1 MLALILSTVFS
12 ACFGLGIRTAQ
23 GLGANLTAVGA
34 VNYLTATLLNLC
46 LALLAGSPAPGPLGF
61 AIGVPGGI
69 TYATAFFA
77 VFLLTRARGASVTGA
92 VMRLSAVIPAA
103 VSLLLWGERLD
114 AWQAAGATLA
124 LASLPLLSFRGA
136 PASEAAAPTADA
148 APAAAPAPAAAR
160 SGGWLLPGLFAING
174 LCLLVTRAWQQTG
187 ITGRDSSFLVV
198 VFGAAALTAWTVW
211 ALQRRGIRWL
221 DVACG
226 AAIGA
231 SNALSN
237 LFTVKALHVLPGTV
251 VYPFYSAVGLV
262 LTVAVSRLA
271 WRERFGRLGTVGI
284 ALACL
289 AIVLV
294 NLGSR

>member
-34 VNYLTATLLNLC
+34 VNYLTATLLNLA
-46 LALLAGSPAPGPLGF
+46 LALIAGSPAPGPLGF

-92 VMRLSAVIPAA
+92 VMRLSSVIPVAA
-103 VSLLLWGERLD
+103 SLLLWGEHLD
-114 AWQAAGATLA
+114 AWQAAGAALA
-124 LASLPLLSFRGA
+124 LASLPLLSFGGA
-136 PASEAAAPTADA
+136 
-148 APAAAPAPAAAR
+148 AAAR
-160 SGGWLLPGLFAING
+160 VASADTGARRGGWLVPGLFAING
-174 LCLLVTRAWQQTG
+174 LCLLVTRTWQQTG

-198 VFGAAALTAWTVW
+198 LFAAAALTAWTVW

-226 AAIGA
+226 AAVGA

-262 LTVAVSRLA
+262 ITVAVSRLA
-271 WRERFGRLGTVGI
+271 WRERFGRLGTAGI
-284 ALACL
+284 ALACV

>member
-1 MLALILSTVFS
+1 
-12 ACFGLGIRTAQ
+12 
-23 GLGANLTAVGA
+23 
-34 VNYLTATLLNLC
+34 
-46 LALLAGSPAPGPLGF
+46 
-61 AIGVPGGI
+61 
-69 TYATAFFA
+69 
-77 VFLLTRARGASVTGA
+77 
-92 VMRLSAVIPAA
+92 
-103 VSLLLWGERLD
+103 
-114 AWQAAGATLA
+114 
-124 LASLPLLSFRGA
+124 
-136 PASEAAAPTADA
+136 
-148 APAAAPAPAAAR
+148 APAPAAAR

-226 AAIGA
+226 VAIGA

-271 WRERFGRLGTVGI
+271 WWERFSRLGTVGI

>member
-1 MLALILSTVFS
+1 MLALVLSTLFS

-23 GLGANLTAVGA
+23 GLDANLTAVGA
-34 VNYLTATLLNLC
+34 VNYLTATLLNLAIT
-46 LALLAGSPAPGPLGF
+46 LAAGSPAPGPLGF

-77 VFLLTRARGASVTGA
+77 VYLLTRYRGASVTGA
-92 VMRLSAVIPAA
+92 VMRLSAVIPVAA
-103 VSLLLWGERLD
+103 SLLLWGERLD
-114 AWQAAGATLA
+114 AWQAAGAALA
-124 LASLPLLSFRGA
+124 MASLPLLSFRGA
-136 PASEAAAPTADA
+136 EPAGAPAGDA
-148 APAAAPAPAAAR
+148 APSGAR
-160 SGGWLLPGLFAING
+160 RGGWLVPGLFAING
-174 LCLLVTRAWQQTG
+174 MCMLVPRIWQQTG

-198 VFGAAALTAWTVW
+198 VFAAAAFTAWTVW

-221 DVACG
+221 DVGCG
-226 AAIGA
+226 AAVGA

-251 VYPFYSAVGLV
+251 VYPFSSSVGLV
-262 LTVAVSRLA
+262 ITIAVSHLA
-271 WRERFGRLGTVGI
+271 WRERFGRLGAAGI
-284 ALACL
+284 AFACA

>member
-1 MLALILSTVFS
+1 MLALVLSTVFS
-12 ACFGLGIRTAQ
+12 AGFGLGIRTAQ

-34 VNYLTATLLNLC
+34 VNYLTATLLNLA
-46 LALLAGSPAPGPLGF
+46 LALIAGSPAPGPLGF
-61 AIGVPGGI
+61 AIGVPAGI

-77 VFLLTRARGASVTGA
+77 VYLLTRYRGASVTGA
-92 VMRLSAVIPAA
+92 VMRLSTVIPVAA
-103 VSLLLWGERLD
+103 SLLLWGERLD
-114 AWQAAGATLA
+114 AWQAAGAALA
-124 LASLPLLSFRGA
+124 MASLPLLSL
-136 PASEAAAPTADA
+136 
-148 APAAAPAPAAAR
+148 R
-160 SGGWLLPGLFAING
+160 SRAGVVDTDPSGGRRGGWLVPGLFAING
-174 LCLLVTRAWQQTG
+174 MCLLAPRLWQQTG

-198 VFGAAALTAWTVW
+198 LFAAAALTAWTVW

-226 AAIGA
+226 AAVGA

-262 LTVAVSRLA
+262 ITVAVSRLA
-271 WRERFGRLGTVGI
+271 WRERFGRLGTAGI
-284 ALACL
+284 ALACV